1 MSEAHIVRLGAPT
14 LAGIKTANLFN
25 CPHSGRQEA
34 VEFLRTFNK
43 KLQPKGLRLVPLRF
57 SEERVL
63 VYLYRPG
70 RLMEDLKSS
79 EAREILQE
87 KGYLTDS
94 CDGCVAQ
101 LMHRLRQQPD
111 FPHEIGLFLGYP
123 PEDVRGF
130 MENRAQNY
138 KCVGCWKVYGDAD
151 AAQKKFDQYKQCTR
165 AYCQQWEKAGD
176 IDRLLVAG

>member
-14 LAGIKTANLFN
+14 LAGIKTANLFT
-25 CPHSGRQEA
+25 CPHQGREEA
-34 VEFLRTFNK
+34 TNFLRRLNQ
-43 KLQPKGLRLVPLRF
+43 KLRPKGLRLIPLRF
-57 SEERVL
+57 SQERVL

-70 RLMEDLKSS
+70 RLEQDLQDK
-79 EAREILQE
+79 AAVEILE
-87 KGYLTDS
+87 RMGYITDS

-101 LMHRLRQQPD
+101 LMHRLRQAPE

-123 PEDVRGF
+123 PEDVLGF
-130 MENRAQNY
+130 IENKAQNY
-138 KCVGCWKVYGDAD
+138 KCVGCWKVYGDPD
-151 AAQKKFDQYKQCTR
+151 AAQKKFDQYKRCTQ